1 MTFQRETL
9 EASAG
14 DVIVLRVE
22 TMDDEG
28 FIIAVGFELFVGG
41 RFVRAFSALNDAL
54 AALDVEVGKGPRS
67 PRGPRR

>member
-14 DVIVLRVE
+14 DVVVLRVE

-28 FIIAVGFELFVGG
+28 IIIAVDFELFVGG
-41 RFVRAFSALNDAL
+41 RFVRAFGALIDAL
-54 AALDVEVGKGPRS
+54 AALDVEVGKVSRS